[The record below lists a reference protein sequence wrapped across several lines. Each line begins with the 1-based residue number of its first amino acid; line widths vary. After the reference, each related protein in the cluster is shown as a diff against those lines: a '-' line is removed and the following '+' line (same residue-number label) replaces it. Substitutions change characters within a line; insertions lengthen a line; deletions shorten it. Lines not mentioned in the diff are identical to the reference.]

1 MSAIVP
7 RWEWRSFGDHFG
19 AAEDRLSALSPER
32 IQESDELYL
41 LSTAANDSV
50 KVRGGLMD
58 VKRLEQVNDDGLEQW
73 RPVMKA
79 GFPLGAA
86 DVGSVLAALG
96 LPAGTLER
104 TDYTLDQLLEEVIGR
119 SAQLEA
125 VEVHKRRERYTV
137 GACPGELTDVG
148 ADGKATR
155 TLAIESEDPALVI
168 KAVRELGLESRP
180 NTSYPRGL
188 KALLGLA

>member
-1 MSAIVP
+1 VSGIVP
-7 RWEWRSFGDHFG
+7 RWEWRTFGDRFGRADEHF
-19 AAEDRLSALSPER
+19 AALPPER
-32 IQESDELYL
+32 VQESDELYL
-41 LSTAANDSV
+41 LSRGDGDTV

-58 VKRLEQVNDDGLEQW
+58 IKRLEQVNDDGLEQW

-86 DVGSVLAALG
+86 EVGSVLAALG

-104 TDYTLDQLLEEVIGR
+104 TEYTLDQLLDEVIGR
-119 SAQLEA
+119 SAQLAA

-137 GACPGELTDVG
+137 GGCPGELTDVG
-148 ADGKATR
+148 ADGQATR

-168 KAVRELGLESRP
+168 EAVRELGLETRA
-180 NTSYPRGL
+180 NTSYSRGL